1 MTSVRH
7 FGARLAAWLV
17 LGLAAL
23 VVLPLPPATAHAEL
37 IDSDP
42 KDGATV
48 KTLPDQVVLE
58 FSEEVASPAF
68 VDVTAADGTQVAA
81 GDPQVLGTKVEAQ
94 LTADGPSG
102 SYTIAYRVVSAD
114 GHPISGELT
123 FDVTTGSAGAPGTGQ
138 TRATDAPS
146 PAAAATTTDDDD
158 EGFVSG
164 HVEHFVVAGV
174 GLIVGGLLVGL
185 GLRARR

>member
-1 MTSVRH
+1 MTSVRYS
-7 FGARLAAWLV
+7 GARVAAWFV

-23 VVLPLPPATAHAEL
+23 VVLPLPSAVAHAEL

-42 KDGATV
+42 KDSATV
-48 KTLPDQVVLE
+48 QTLPDQVVLE
-58 FSEEVASPAF
+58 FSEEVGSPAF
-68 VDVTAADGTQVAA
+68 VDVTAADGTKVAD
-81 GDPQVLGTKVEAQ
+81 GDPQVLGAKVEAP
-94 LTADGPSG
+94 LTANGPPG
-102 SYTIAYRVVSAD
+102 TYTIAYRVVSAD

-123 FDVTTGSAGAPGTGQ
+123 FDVTTGSAGAPGVGKVRTSE
-138 TRATDAPS
+138 TPS
-146 PAAAATTTDDDD
+146 PAAATTDDDD

-174 GLIVGGLLVGL
+174 GLLVGGLLVGM

>member
-1 MTSVRH
+1 MTSVRISA
-7 FGARLAAWLV
+7 ARLAALLV

-48 KTLPDQVVLE
+48 ETLPDQVVLE

-68 VDVTAADGTQVAA
+68 VEVTAADGTEVTA
-81 GDPQVLGTKVEAQ
+81 GDPQVLGATIETPLA
-94 LTADGPSG
+94 ANGPAG
-102 SYTIAYRVVSAD
+102 TYTIAYRVVSAD

-123 FDVTTGSAGAPGTGQ
+123 FDVTTGSAGAPASGSAGSS
-138 TRATDAPS
+138 DAS
-146 PAAAATTTDDDD
+146 PAAATDNDD
-158 EGFVSG
+158 EGFVSS
-164 HVEHFVVAGV
+164 HVPHFVVAGV
-174 GLIVGGLLVGL
+174 GLIVGGLLVGM

>member
-1 MTSVRH
+1 MTAVRIS
-7 FGARLAAWLV
+7 GARVAAWLI

-23 VVLPLPPATAHAEL
+23 VALPLPSAVAHAEL

-48 KTLPDQVVLE
+48 QTLPDQVVLE
-58 FSEEVASPAF
+58 FSEEVGSPAF
-68 VDVTAADGTQVAA
+68 VDVTAADGTKVTA
-81 GDPQVLGTKVEAQ
+81 GDPQVLGAKVEAP
-94 LTADGPSG
+94 LAADGPAG
-102 SYTIAYRVVSAD
+102 TYTIAYRVVSAD

-158 EGFVSG
+158 EGFVSS
-164 HVEHFVVAGV
+164 HVPHFVVAGV
-174 GLIVGGLLVGL
+174 GLAVGGLLVGM